1 MSTLIHQAIADHRQ
15 ALDLLSPLVPAIEA
29 CAHQMASVFGA
40 GKKLLICG
48 NGGSAADAQ
57 HLASELTGRFERD
70 RPGFPAIALTTDSS
84 ALTAIGNDYGF
95 ERVFARQIESLASPG
110 DLLITISTSGQ
121 SSNLLAAVAAAKAK
135 GLHTV
140 ALSGRDGGPLAKAV
154 GLAITVEASRTS
166 RIQEMH
172 VLILHLL
179 CELLDSN
186 CLKVKSEMPTPV
198 SVPSLE

>member
-1 MSTLIHQAIADHRQ
+1 MSELVHQAIAGHRQ
-15 ALDLLSPLVPAIEA
+15 ALDLLPPLVPAIEA
-29 CAHQMASVFGA
+29 CARQIAQVFADGR
-40 GKKLLICG
+40 KLLVCG

-95 ERVFARQIESLASPG
+95 ERLFARQIESLGAPG

-121 SSNLLAAVAAAKAK
+121 SPNLLAAVAAAKAK
-135 GLHTV
+135 GLHTA
-140 ALSGRDGGPLAKAV
+140 ALSGRDGGPLAQAAD
-154 GLAITVEASRTS
+154 LAITVGASRTS

-179 CELLDSN
+179 CELLEKDL
-186 CLKVKSEMPTPV
+186 C
-198 SVPSLE
+198 